1 MILTKLCFLWTLWL
15 PDMVPQTPD
24 EDPSLNADDVT
35 GSQMLPFT
43 SHSCHQPPVSPDH
56 HSISRMIHC
65 FLQTYKCCN
74 CCMFCMFTPP
84 RLWSNSLSVGSSVT
98 LKMMFIQD
106 PDDWMM
112 TWGGHWSADTGTS
125 GVQRDPG
132 DIQCREHFRYLQ
144 PSLTAGWQGLT
155 QEKLLVYR
163 QDLCTKAALLP
174 RPWEIR
180 IDIYLKCSREKIV

>member
-43 SHSCHQPPVSPDH
+43 SHSCHQPPVSSDH
-56 HSISRMIHC
+56 HTISSMIHC

-144 PSLTAGWQGLT
+144 PVWQLDG
-155 QEKLLVYR
+155 
-163 QDLCTKAALLP
+163 
-174 RPWEIR
+174 
-180 IDIYLKCSREKIV
+180 

>member
-1 MILTKLCFLWTLWL
+1 MRIRLWMLMMSRTHRCSHSRHTL
-15 PDMVPQTPD
+15 
-24 EDPSLNADDVT
+24 
-35 GSQMLPFT
+35 
-43 SHSCHQPPVSPDH
+43 SCHQPPVSPDH
-56 HSISRMIHC
+56 HTISSMIHC

-144 PSLTAGWQGLT
+144 PSLTAGWL
-155 QEKLLVYR
+155 EKLLLYR
-163 QDLCTKAALLP
+163 QDLCTIKLLYCQDP
-174 RPWEIR
+174 ERYE
-180 IDIYLKCSREKIV
+180 

>member
-15 PDMVPQTPD
+15 PDMMPQTPD
-24 EDPSLNADDVT
+24 EDPSLNVDDVT
-35 GSQMLPFT
+35 DSQMLPFT
-43 SHSCHQPPVSPDH
+43 SHSWHQPPVSSDH
-56 HSISRMIHC
+56 TISRMIHC

-84 RLWSNSLSVGSSVT
+84 WLWSNSLSVGSSVT

-112 TWGGHWSADTGTS
+112 TWGGHWSVDTGTS

-132 DIQCREHFRYLQ
+132 DIQCREHFRYTCSQ
-144 PSLTAGWQGLT
+144 SDRCMASRGSLKRNCSCTDKT
-155 QEKLLVYR
+155 
-163 QDLCTKAALLP
+163 LCTKLLYCQDP
-174 RPWEIR
+174 ARYE
-180 IDIYLKCSREKIV
+180 